1 MTPTYNNS
9 VVDEIKKVITTYSAG
24 VQTLP
29 LEEERIISE
38 LRRDNNDMAY
48 EKTQLLLKYDILQ
61 RIYNQELDNNEIRI
75 KDLEIE
81 L

>member
-48 EKTQLLLKYDILQ
+48 EKTQLLLKYDKLQ
-61 RIYNQELDNNEIRI
+61 RIYNQEIDNNEIRI